1 MNTAIRKQGTRLTK
15 VERQELLLG
24 LIDALQSGYMS
35 KLSLARKLNV
45 SRQTID
51 SLMPEAEAVFATV
64 TKDRNIIRNLQVQRT
79 YAMIDRLAGK
89 LDNEEHLPTLKEEL
103 AIHDKI
109 IKYGQHLALI
119 TGLNVETHINVDSKQ
134 LVIIRPATEPSKDAT
149 VSIKPAQLG
158 SAKE

>member
-15 VERQELLLG
+15 IERQQLLLD

-51 SLMPEAEAVFATV
+51 SLLPEAEAVFATV

-79 YAMIDRLAGK
+79 YAMIDRLSTK
-89 LDNEEHLPTLKEEL
+89 LDDPDKPPSLKEEL

-119 TGLNVETHINVDSKQ
+119 TGLNVETHINVDHKQ
-134 LVIIRPATEPSKDAT
+134 LVIIRPAQESKKPAK
-149 VSIKPAQLG
+149 VSIKRAEIG
-158 SAKE
+158 AGKD

>member
-15 VERQELLLG
+15 IERQQLLLE

-51 SLMPEAEAVFATV
+51 SLLPEAEAVFATV

-79 YAMIDRLAGK
+79 YAMIDRLSTK
-89 LDNEEHLPTLKEEL
+89 LDDEEHKPSLKEEL

-119 TGLNVETHINVDSKQ
+119 TGLNVETHINVDHKQ
-134 LVIIRPATEPSKDAT
+134 LVIIRPAQDANKPAK
-149 VSIKPAQLG
+149 VSIKRAEIG
-158 SAKE
+158 AGKD